1 MGKVIVGI
9 LLLAAML
16 ATGVFFVAQPSVPT
30 VTGSKVDRQAA
41 KLCLP
46 DIEQRYSAEYL
57 TYAGHIK
64 AWSAHWADK
73 LGIGL
78 SPDQKRFLTGYALF
92 EGAVSCY
99 ISLSGDPSLNTT
111 LSPSQFR
118 GTFKAISES
127 YGVPR

>member
-1 MGKVIVGI
+1 MGKAIIGI
-9 LLLAAML
+9 LLVAAML
-16 ATGVFFVAQPSVPT
+16 ATVVFFAAQPSVPT
-30 VTGSKVDRQAA
+30 GAGSKVDREAA

-73 LGIGL
+73 LAIGL
-78 SPDQKRFLTGYALF
+78 SADQKRFLIGYALF
-92 EGAVSCY
+92 EGAVACY
-99 ISLSGDPSLNTT
+99 IALSGDPSLNMT

-127 YGVPR
+127 YGVSR